1 MSNWALSPTALTFM
15 SSFMS
20 NWISSEDRD
29 HIKGGGYPYLMYKEG
44 LWSEQA
50 PLQIVATGLPV

>member
-20 NWISSEDRD
+20 NWTSSEDRD
-29 HIKGGGYPYLMYKEG
+29 HIKGGG
-44 LWSEQA
+44 
-50 PLQIVATGLPV
+50 

>member
-1 MSNWALSPTALTFM
+1 MSSWALSPTALTFM

-29 HIKGGGYPYLMYKEG
+29 HIKGGGYPFLMYKEG
-44 LWSEQA
+44 S
-50 PLQIVATGLPV
+50 